1 MRAGSK
7 TRRPAP
13 LMSSRPRCWTIS
25 ITSGTRLPGWWKSW
39 SISMAAMLAARP
51 LTGTMGHN
59 PGRWTMPTKKRQASA
74 SPANTEAQTQ
84 APEFNPQALQGA
96 LRLISLM
103 GGVGVGLLTYELL
116 LKPIG
121 NWPAVFIGLAAA
133 FLARFVLIWL
143 ERLWIRA
150 LIRRAE
156 RRQLQRI
163 ADKLEESKPKRE
175 IGSKK

>member
-1 MRAGSK
+1 
-7 TRRPAP
+7 
-13 LMSSRPRCWTIS
+13 
-25 ITSGTRLPGWWKSW
+25 
-39 SISMAAMLAARP
+39 
-51 LTGTMGHN
+51 
-59 PGRWTMPTKKRQASA
+59 MPTRKRRTNV

-143 ERLWIRA
+143 ERIWIRT
-150 LIRRAE
+150 LLRRAE

-163 ADKLEESKPKRE
+163 ADQIEQSKPKRE
-175 IGSKK
+175 TGGKS

>member
-1 MRAGSK
+1 
-7 TRRPAP
+7 
-13 LMSSRPRCWTIS
+13 
-25 ITSGTRLPGWWKSW
+25 
-39 SISMAAMLAARP
+39 
-51 LTGTMGHN
+51 
-59 PGRWTMPTKKRQASA
+59 MPTKKRRTSA
-74 SPANTEAQTQ
+74 SPTQSEQQTPAQ
-84 APEFNPQALQGA
+84 EFNPQALQGA

-116 LKPIG
+116 LKPVG

-163 ADKLEESKPKRE
+163 ADKIEESKPKTKDA
-175 IGSKK
+175 GG